1 MTDATKKLKVV
12 IGRAERV
19 DFPTAGV
26 VGVPAKIDTGAYRSS
41 VWATDVRVE
50 HGVLKFKLLSPESEY
65 YSGDV
70 CEVEKFEIVE
80 VENSFGH
87 SEERYSVFLPI
98 RLGGRRVNTNITLSD
113 RSNKTYPVLVG
124 RRMLRGKYVVDVSRG
139 SPIPDEEKR

>member
-1 MTDATKKLKVV
+1 MTDATEKLKVV

-26 VGVPAKIDTGAYRSS
+26 AGVPAKIDTGAYRSS
-41 VWATDVRVE
+41 VWASEIRVE
-50 HGVLKFKLLSPESEY
+50 DGVLKFKLLSPESEY
-65 YSGDV
+65 YSGDI

-124 RRMLRGKYVVDVSRG
+124 RRMLRGKYIVDVSKG
-139 SPIPDEEKR
+139 TPIPDEERR